1 MHRKTIIVGAVL
13 LLIVALAAGILMRP
27 QTVQE
32 TKQTSLYT
40 YPFTIKDKTY
50 IVTLETNFTAQKA
63 PTVSL
68 SDTSLTPYSLT
79 LYFLG
84 GSKATI
90 TYKITIPIDLLSGD
104 ISLIWKYY
112 VQNPDRYI
120 LTNNGTANTLQMS
133 FNYDPNFSGIG
144 YFEILGTDGAW

>member
-1 MHRKTIIVGAVL
+1 MHRKAIIVGAL
-13 LLIVALAAGILMRP
+13 SLLIVALTAGILTRP
-27 QTVQE
+27 QAVQE
-32 TKQTSLYT
+32 TKQINLYT

-50 IVTLETNFTAQKA
+50 IVALETNWTAQKA

-68 SDTSLTPYSLT
+68 SDSSLTPYSIT

-84 GSKATI
+84 GSKATVS
-90 TYKITIPIDLLSGD
+90 YNITIPTDLLSGD

-112 VQNPDRYI
+112 VQNPDRYV
-120 LTNNGTANTLQMS
+120 LTNNGTANMLHMT
-133 FNYDPNFSGIG
+133 FNYDPYFSGIG